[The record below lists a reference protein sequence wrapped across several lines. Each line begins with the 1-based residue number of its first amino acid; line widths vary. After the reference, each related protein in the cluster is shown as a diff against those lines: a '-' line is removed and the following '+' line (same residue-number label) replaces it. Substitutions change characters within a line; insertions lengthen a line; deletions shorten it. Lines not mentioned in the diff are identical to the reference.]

1 VTTEGA
7 RELLLATHTFP
18 CAYVVKAIGL
28 AGEDF
33 VGRIR
38 VAAESAIAR
47 PAAVKHT
54 VRFTP
59 DGQHAAVTLDVDV
72 ASADEVMA
80 IYRALQPIKG
90 LKFLL

>member
-1 VTTEGA
+1 
-7 RELLLATHTFP
+7 
-18 CAYVVKAIGL
+18 VVKAIGL

-38 VAAESAIAR
+38 VAAEATIAR

-59 DGQHAAVTLDVDV
+59 DRQHAAVTLEVNV

-80 IYRALQPIKG
+80 LYRSLQPIQG